1 MGIKTLFVEIL
12 ALVLAAVLKNRKSR
26 ASKREAPPED
36 NNIFQVNL
44 IKHQEILPARWDE
57 MARQK
62 REDKDFGFEAWRY
75 DPATEAQKDRLL
87 REGASKNL
95 FTDTT
100 KGQASDLIGISQPAD
115 PELVDVLQYFKL
127 WEDGMSQTAACDA
140 SRRLWLDPEKIDEW
154 KNRTSDHP
162 FDAGCEGSTKQ
173 IKNIKG
179 KSKNL
184 KLQDAIAV
192 TMLIVG
198 LFWAIWLSSNP
209 VGNDNDTTASEIA
222 SVIATVGLL
231 WWIVNRIRL
240 LLWWIVNRIRLWWR

>member
-1 MGIKTLFVEIL
+1 MGIKALFAEIL
-12 ALVLAAVLKNRKSR
+12 ALVLAAVLKSRKSR

-44 IKHQEILPARWDE
+44 IKHQEILPARWNE

-75 DPATEAQKDRLL
+75 DPATDAQKDRLL
-87 REGASKNL
+87 REGAPKTL
-95 FTDTT
+95 FIDTT

-115 PELVDVLQYFKL
+115 PELVEVLQYFKL
-127 WEDGMSQTAACDA
+127 WEDGMSQTAVHDA

-154 KNRTSDHP
+154 ENRTSVQP
-162 FDAGCEGSTKQ
+162 FDAGCEGSAKQ
-173 IKNIKG
+173 LTNIKG
-179 KSKNL
+179 KPKNL
-184 KLQDAIAV
+184 KFQNAIAV

-198 LFWAIWLSSNP
+198 LAWAIWLSPNP
-209 VGNDNDTTASEIA
+209 VGNDTTASDIA

-240 LLWWIVNRIRLWWR
+240 WWGRKSG

>member
-1 MGIKTLFVEIL
+1 MGIKYIFTQIL

-26 ASKREAPPED
+26 ASKREDLPED
-36 NNIFQVNL
+36 SNIFQVNL
-44 IKHQEILPARWDE
+44 IKHQEILPARWNE

-75 DPATEAQKDRLL
+75 DPATDAQKDRLL
-87 REGASKNL
+87 REGASKDL
-95 FTDTT
+95 FIDTT

-115 PELVDVLQYFKL
+115 PELVEVLQYFKL
-127 WEDGMSQTAACDA
+127 WEDGMSQTAARDA

-154 KNRTSDHP
+154 ENRAS
-162 FDAGCEGSTKQ
+162 SRRS
-173 IKNIKG
+173 NIKG

-184 KLQDAIAV
+184 KLQNAIAV

-198 LFWAIWLSSNP
+198 VASAIWLSSNP
-209 VGNDNDTTASEIA
+209 VGNDTTASDIA
-222 SVIATVGLL
+222 SVIAVVGLL

-240 LLWWIVNRIRLWWR
+240 LLWWIVNRIRLWWS

>member
-1 MGIKTLFVEIL
+1 MGIKYLFAEIL
-12 ALVLAAVLKNRKSR
+12 SLVLAAVLKNRKSR
-26 ASKREAPPED
+26 ASKREAHPED

-44 IKHQEILPARWDE
+44 IKHQEILRARWNE

-75 DPATEAQKDRLL
+75 DPATDAQKDRLL
-87 REGASKNL
+87 REGASKAL
-95 FTDTT
+95 FIDTT

-115 PELVDVLQYFKL
+115 PELVEVLQYFEL
-127 WEDGMSQTAACDA
+127 WEDGMSQTAAHDA

-154 KNRTSDHP
+154 ENRTSHP
-162 FDAGCEGSTKQ
+162 LQ

-184 KLQDAIAV
+184 KLQNAIAV

-198 LFWAIWLSSNP
+198 LASTIWLSSNP
-209 VGNDNDTTASEIA
+209 VGNDTTASDIA

-240 LLWWIVNRIRLWWR
+240 LLWWIVNRIRLWWS